1 MRNDER
7 NVINFREIFSLI
19 FRRLWLIILFALCG
33 GIIAFCVSK
42 YFITPKYE
50 AHLNLYVQSNST
62 FAKNGGD
69 KTDKGNDVN
78 NLKQLTNTYIEVLND
93 DLVMQDMGSELIK
106 RFGEDRIR
114 PVFTIDKDDNILAD
128 ELRNTIFIE
137 SVPDTLVLK
146 LKVITKDPEVSVAI
160 CNYFAVYSDQYLQKA
175 IGSEC
180 IAKYMTWAKYN
191 DVPVSPNKVKN
202 TALGIVA
209 GMLLSLLLIFIMDFF
224 DDSVRNVNT
233 LSNRYNTAVIGE
245 VGHFKS
251 KFGKGEK
258 KTKYVSLF
266 NKYVPFTVVENY
278 KAIRTSIIYSL
289 SSYDKKVISVSSAE
303 PFEGKSVTAANIA
316 ITLAQGGNKVLLI
329 DADLRNPV
337 QHEIF
342 HINERKGLANAL
354 SNVSELDKCIKK
366 TFMDKLDILTA
377 GDAVANPSE
386 LVASENMDRIV
397 EKLEEKYTYII
408 IDTPAVNFFTDAVEI
423 AKKVSGMVMVVR
435 YKETSSSDIDSAMS
449 RIEFFEAN
457 MLGFIIN
464 DMKTNKKYNKFV
476 APNRSILPAEKKT
489 DAQIMNK
496 AISNGNKNRNT
507 NNNNRAKK

>member
-7 NVINFREIFSLI
+7 NVINFKEIFSLI

-42 YFITPKYE
+42 YIITPRYE
-50 AHLNLYVQSNST
+50 AHLNLYVQSSAALSN
-62 FAKNGGD
+62 KGND
-69 KTDKGNDVN
+69 KSDNKNDVN

-93 DLVMQDMGSELIK
+93 DLVMHDIGSELVK
-106 RFGEDRIR
+106 RFGEPIMKN
-114 PVFTIDKDDNILAD
+114 VFVLDKDNNIDAD
-128 ELRNTIFIE
+128 ELRSSIFIE

-175 IGSEC
+175 IGSDC

-191 DVPVSPNKVKN
+191 DDPVSPNKVKN

-209 GMLLSLLLIFIMDFF
+209 GILLSLLIIFLIDFF

-233 LSNRYNTAVIGE
+233 LSNRYDTAVIGE

-251 KFGKGEK
+251 KFKSGDRKSRF
-258 KTKYVSLF
+258 VSLF

-289 SSYDKKVISVSSAE
+289 SSYENKVISVSSAE
-303 PFEGKSVTAANIA
+303 PFEGKSITAANIA

-329 DADLRNPV
+329 DADLRYPV

-342 HINERKGLANAL
+342 RISEKKGLSNAL
-354 SNVSELDKCIKK
+354 TDISDLDKCIKK
-366 TFMDKLDILTA
+366 TFMEKLDIISA

-386 LVASENMDRIV
+386 LVASENMDKII

-423 AKKVSGMVMVVR
+423 AKKVSGMIMVVR
-435 YKETSSSDIDSAMS
+435 HNETSSSDIDSAMS

-464 DMKTNKKYNKFV
+464 DVKSNKKYNKV
-476 APNRSILPAEKKT
+476 TASNRSIAPLKKMT
-489 DAQIMNK
+489 DAQKISKNNSASSKNRSTGNNK
-496 AISNGNKNRNT
+496 AKR
-507 NNNNRAKK
+507 

>member
-7 NVINFREIFSLI
+7 NVINFKEIFSLI

-42 YFITPKYE
+42 YIITPRYE
-50 AHLNLYVQSNST
+50 AHLNLYVQSST
-62 FAKNGGD
+62 ALSNKGND
-69 KTDKGNDVN
+69 KSDNKNDVN

-93 DLVMQDMGSELIK
+93 DLVMHDIGSELVK
-106 RFGEDRIR
+106 RFGEPIMKN
-114 PVFTIDKDDNILAD
+114 VFVLDKDNNIDAD
-128 ELRNTIFIE
+128 ELRSSIFIE

-175 IGSEC
+175 IGSDC

-191 DVPVSPNKVKN
+191 DDPVSPNKVKN

-209 GMLLSLLLIFIMDFF
+209 GILLSLLIIFLIDFF

-233 LSNRYNTAVIGE
+233 LSNRYDTAVIGE

-251 KFGKGEK
+251 KFKSGDRKSRF
-258 KTKYVSLF
+258 VSLF

-289 SSYDKKVISVSSAE
+289 SSYENKVISVSSAE
-303 PFEGKSVTAANIA
+303 PFEGKSITAANIA

-329 DADLRNPV
+329 DADLRYPV

-342 HINERKGLANAL
+342 RISEKKGLSNAL
-354 SNVSELDKCIKK
+354 TDISDLDKCIKK
-366 TFMDKLDILTA
+366 TFMEKLDIISA

-386 LVASENMDRIV
+386 LVASENMDKII

-423 AKKVSGMVMVVR
+423 AKKVSGMIMVVR
-435 YKETSSSDIDSAMS
+435 YNETSSSDIDSAMS

-464 DMKTNKKYNKFV
+464 DVKSNKKYNKV
-476 APNRSILPAEKKT
+476 TASNRSIAPLKKMT
-489 DAQIMNK
+489 DAQKISKNNSTSSKNRSTGNNK
-496 AISNGNKNRNT
+496 A
-507 NNNNRAKK
+507 KK

>member
-7 NVINFREIFSLI
+7 NVINFKEIFSLI

-42 YFITPKYE
+42 YIITPRYE
-50 AHLNLYVQSNST
+50 AHLNLYVQSSAALSN
-62 FAKNGGD
+62 KGND
-69 KTDKGNDVN
+69 KSDNKNDVN

-93 DLVMQDMGSELIK
+93 DLVMHDIGSELVK
-106 RFGEDRIR
+106 RFGEPIMKN
-114 PVFTIDKDDNILAD
+114 VFVLDKDNNIDAD
-128 ELRNTIFIE
+128 ELRSSIFIE

-175 IGSEC
+175 IGSDC

-191 DVPVSPNKVKN
+191 DDPVSPNKVKN

-209 GMLLSLLLIFIMDFF
+209 GILLSLLIIFLIDFF

-233 LSNRYNTAVIGE
+233 LSNRYDTAVIGE

-251 KFGKGEK
+251 KFKSGDRKSRF
-258 KTKYVSLF
+258 VSLF

-289 SSYDKKVISVSSAE
+289 SSYENKVISVSSAE
-303 PFEGKSVTAANIA
+303 PFEGKSITAANIA

-329 DADLRNPV
+329 DADLRYPV

-342 HINERKGLANAL
+342 RISEKKGLSNAL
-354 SNVSELDKCIKK
+354 TDISDLDKCIKK
-366 TFMDKLDILTA
+366 TFMEKLDIISA

-386 LVASENMDRIV
+386 LVASENMDKII

-423 AKKVSGMVMVVR
+423 AKKVSGMIMVVR
-435 YKETSSSDIDSAMS
+435 HNETSSSDIDSAMS

-464 DMKTNKKYNKFV
+464 DVKSNKKYNKV
-476 APNRSILPAEKKT
+476 TASNRSIAPLKKMT
-489 DAQIMNK
+489 DAQKISKNNSASSKNRSTGNNK
-496 AISNGNKNRNT
+496 A
-507 NNNNRAKK
+507 KK